1 MNHIDN
7 RRFELNDTMKK
18 KLQITLVVGAVLM
31 ALAFFFA
38 RDRFWINLLLNNFY
52 FTSLALGG
60 LFVMGI
66 QAVSG
71 AAWGSPY
78 KRVALSMSTF
88 LPVALV
94 LMLVML
100 LGAHTL
106 YEWSH
111 VDLVASDPI
120 LSKKVAYLNM
130 PFFTGRLIGL
140 FLIWILF
147 SWKLISLHNKQDE
160 TGDLLYYGK
169 IMKFGALFLLIF
181 AFSFS
186 FASFDWIMSL
196 EPHWFSTIFAV
207 YTFSG
212 LFVSTIAFLIFMI
225 YMGQKMGYFSFITV
239 DHYHDL
245 GKFLLGF
252 TTFWAY
258 IWLSQFLLIWYSNIP
273 EETQY
278 FILRQGHGWQ
288 YALYGN
294 VFINWVIPFFLLL
307 PREKKRDKDFLFKV
321 AALVLVGHWFDLY
334 LMVAPKVLHHHGI
347 LHPAISWVE
356 VGFFIF
362 FFALF
367 VMWVS
372 RALSKRDLISNKDP
386 MIDEALHLHQ

>member
-7 RRFELNDTMKK
+7 RRFELNATMKK

-111 VDLVASDPI
+111 ADLVAGDPI

-140 FLIWILF
+140 FLIWIIF

-160 TGDLLYYGK
+160 SGDLSYYGK
-169 IMKFGALFLLIF
+169 IMKVGALFLLIF

-225 YMGQKMGYFSFITV
+225 YMGQKMGYFSFVTE

-252 TTFWAY
+252 STFWAY

-278 FILRQGHGWQ
+278 FVLRQGHGWQ

-386 MIDEALHLHQ
+386 MVDEALHLHQ